1 MIMPVSEPLNTFSV
15 RSVSLTRGRSQVLK
29 DVSLSLSPGE
39 CVAIVGPN
47 GAGKSSLLK
56 IFSGDLHPQSGE
68 VSLNE
73 LPLAAWNRG
82 KLARRRAVLPQQSE
96 LLFPFPVRDVV
107 LMGRAPHHEG
117 IETAED
123 YRTADEAMK
132 ATDILAFQDRPYD
145 QLSGGERQRVQLA
158 RVLAQVW
165 PELNASGGFLLLDEP
180 TSSLDLFHQHVFLQT
195 VRHFSRAGLGVLVV
209 LHDLN
214 LAMQYADRVMVLYH
228 GHCVACDVPEK
239 ALIPAL
245 IREVFK
251 IEMSLIKEPKLAH
264 PVLVPLGPDS

>member
-1 MIMPVSEPLNTFSV
+1 MIMPAAETLNAFSV
-15 RSVSLTRGRSQVLK
+15 RNVSLMRGRNQVLK
-29 DVSLSLSPGE
+29 DVSLFLSPGE

-56 IFSGDLHPQSGE
+56 IFSGDLSPQSGG

-73 LPLAAWNRG
+73 TPLASWNRG
-82 KLARRRAVLPQQSE
+82 ELARRRAILPQQSE

-117 IETAED
+117 AEMAED
-123 YRTADEAMK
+123 YRIADEAME
-132 ATDILAFQDRPYD
+132 ATDILEFQDRPYD
-145 QLSGGERQRVQLA
+145 QLSGGEKQRVQLA

-165 PELNASGGFLLLDEP
+165 PESTVSGGFLLLDEP

-195 VRHFSRAGLGVLVV
+195 VRRFARAGLGVLVV

-228 GHCVACDVPEK
+228 GHSMVCDTPEK
-239 ALIPAL
+239 ALVPSL
-245 IREVFK
+245 IREVFQ
-251 IEMSLIKEPKLAH
+251 IEARLLKEPKL
-264 PVLVPLGPDS
+264 PRPILVLLGSGG